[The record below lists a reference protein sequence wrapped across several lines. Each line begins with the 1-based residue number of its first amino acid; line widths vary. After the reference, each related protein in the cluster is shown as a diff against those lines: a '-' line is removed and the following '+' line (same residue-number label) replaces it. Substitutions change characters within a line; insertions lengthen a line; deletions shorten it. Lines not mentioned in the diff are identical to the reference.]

1 MGLYDFFSRVLVP
14 VRQRP
19 SSTDLNR
26 LQTYLEQNF
35 RWIQAG
41 LSSPAW
47 SGDPS
52 TSVDFQARGEYA
64 PIGFYRGGFYVT
76 PGTGPLDV
84 RVNAGAGCALSGPA
98 SATDIDSASGADW
111 LQSSA
116 FGAPLVLSAF
126 QNFTCPASPAVGS
139 SRIDIIE
146 VRADYLAGSPATVG
160 ILNTATRVFDPTVKN
175 KKLGWD
181 LAGRTGTVNAP
192 AASTAPISYV
202 RGVTVVGALS
212 AATEPAAT
220 SGYIKIGRINFEGAV
235 AAVTQDLIADLR
247 PKVYAGGLIHAAGR
261 ITIPGVVAGV
271 ASPNNIINALAL
283 PQGVSLKAA
292 FYNPAPPA
300 AGMSYT
306 ATCFLF
312 GGDLTPRTLGVS
324 STVGSVLING
334 VGDLRVGR
342 GNFGNVTRLTAAQ
355 RSILNGT
362 DANYTLLDAAE
373 DIAVGTPV
381 FTFNV
386 EVFSADGSALNATES
401 ASFHVVIG
409 QG

>member
-35 RWIQAG
+35 RWILAG

-47 SGDPS
+47 SGDPA
-52 TSVDFQARGEYA
+52 TTVDFQARGEYA
-64 PIGFYRGGFYVT
+64 PVGFYRGGFYVT

-98 SATDIDSASGADW
+98 DATDIDSASGADW

-126 QNFTCPASPAVGS
+126 QNFTCPAAPAVGS

-235 AAVTQDLIADLR
+235 AAITQDLIADLR
-247 PKVYAGGLIHAAGR
+247 PKVYAGGMIQAGGRIIIPGTAAGLG
-261 ITIPGVVAGV
+261 TSNVTT
-271 ASPNNIINALAL
+271 LEL
-283 PQGVSLKAA
+283 PQGLTAKLT
-292 FYNPAPPA
+292 FNNTTPPA
-300 AGMSYT
+300 AGSSYT
-306 ATCFLF
+306 CSIYLI
-312 GGDLTPRTLGVS
+312 GGDIRPKTLMSSVRGSVSVTPLGAGAPRTVDIVQSGTGVLS
-324 STVGSVLING
+324 ASDVDVL
-334 VGDLRVGR
+334 D
-342 GNFGNVTRLTAAQ
+342 
-355 RSILNGT
+355 GT
-362 DANYTLLDAAE
+362 DVNYTTSDPE
-373 DIAVGTPV
+373 SFAVGQPYYQFQFRV
-381 FTFNV
+381 QHP
-386 EVFSADGSALNATES
+386 AGSALS
-401 ASFHVVIG
+401 ASEAVTFQVLLG

>member
-35 RWIQAG
+35 RWILAG

-47 SGDPS
+47 SGDPA
-52 TSVDFQARGEYA
+52 TTVDFQARGEYA
-64 PIGFYRGGFYVT
+64 PVGFYRGGFYVT

-98 SATDIDSASGADW
+98 DATDIDSASGADW

-126 QNFTCPASPAVGS
+126 QNFTCPAAPAVGS

-212 AATEPAAT
+212 AATEPTAT

-235 AAVTQDLIADLR
+235 AAITQDLIADLR
-247 PKVYAGGLIHAAGR
+247 PKIYPGGLIRAGGR
-261 ITIPGVVAGV
+261 VTIAGTVAGIAATAV
-271 ASPNNIINALAL
+271 AALELPPGMTAKMTFANNVA
-283 PQGVSLKAA
+283 
-292 FYNPAPPA
+292 PA
-300 AGMSYT
+300 AGTSYT
-306 ATCFLF
+306 AEIYLF
-312 GGDLTPRTLGVS
+312 GGDIRPRTLMS
-324 STVGSVLING
+324 SVRGSVSVTPLGAGAPRTVDIVQSGTG
-334 VGDLRVGR
+334 VL
-342 GNFGNVTRLTAAQ
+342 VT
-355 RSILNGT
+355 SDVSVLNGS
-362 DANYTLLDAAE
+362 DADYTTINPE
-373 DIAVGTPV
+373 DFAVGQPYYK
-381 FTFNV
+381 FQFRLQHP
-386 EVFSADGSALNATES
+386 AGSAIS
-401 ASFHVVIG
+401 ANEAVCFQILLG